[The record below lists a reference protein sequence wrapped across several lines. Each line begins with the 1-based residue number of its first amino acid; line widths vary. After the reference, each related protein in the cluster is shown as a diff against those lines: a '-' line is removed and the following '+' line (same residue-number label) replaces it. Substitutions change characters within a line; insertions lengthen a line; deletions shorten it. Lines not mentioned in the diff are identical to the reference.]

1 MSTDGVRTRLWR
13 SGRLESEGFDLADVS
28 DVLAQPE
35 VLVWVDLCRP
45 DHALLQALADELG
58 FAPQAVEDAIAAA
71 ERPKATRSP
80 GHTLIISYATRLE
93 EQPDAPVNASRLR
106 TTKISAFVLP
116 NGLVTV
122 RSDDDFDMDEVVARW
137 DDAPQLL
144 THGPA
149 ALLYGLLDTV
159 VDGHFVT
166 VQQLDDAIE
175 ELEDGLFDGDAASQ
189 TTQRASF
196 RVRKELVELRRVV
209 LPMRE
214 VVALVL
220 RHRAELTS
228 TGSLDLDGWY
238 ADLYDHVLRVA
249 EWTESLRD
257 MVTTIFET
265 NLALADAR
273 LNTIMKKLTSW
284 AAIVAVP
291 TAITGWFGQNVPY
304 AGFGRP
310 LGVWLAGGTIVVL
323 VAALYVAFK
332 RRDWL

>member
-13 SGRLESEGFDLADVS
+13 SGRLVSEGFDLADVS
-28 DVLAQPE
+28 DLLAEPDT
-35 VLVWVDLCRP
+35 LVWVDLCRP
-45 DHALLQALADELG
+45 DHALLTALAAELS
-58 FAPQAVEDAIAAA
+58 FTPQAVEDAIAAA

-80 GHTLIISYATRLE
+80 GHSLFITYATRLE
-93 EQPDAPVNASRLR
+93 DRPGAAPNASRLA
-106 TTKISAFVLP
+106 TTKVSAFMMHG
-116 NGLVTV
+116 GLVTV
-122 RSDDDFDMDEVVARW
+122 RSDDGFDMDEVVTRW
-137 DDAPQLL
+137 DEAAELL

-159 VDGHFVT
+159 VDGHFAT
-166 VQQLDDAIE
+166 VQQLDEAIE
-175 ELEDGLFDGDAASQ
+175 DLEDGLFDGDASSQ
-189 TTQRASF
+189 ATQRASF

-214 VVALVL
+214 VVAMIL
-220 RHRAELTS
+220 RHREELKTPDAE
-228 TGSLDLDGWY
+228 DLDGWY

-265 NLALADAR
+265 TLALADAR
-273 LNTIMKKLTSW
+273 LNTIMKKLTAW

-291 TAITGWFGQNVPY
+291 TAITGWFGQNLPY
-304 AGFGRP
+304 FGFGRQI
-310 LGVWLAGGTIVVL
+310 GVWMAGGSILVL
-323 VAALYVAFK
+323 VTALYVAFR